1 MDFQIRTTED
11 GRIVI
16 STPSL
21 LERTASWCMKV
32 DKRDKLVA
40 EIRQQWE
47 AMTPGERKRL
57 GDNWLKYLEA
67 ELKLR
72 EAN

>member
-32 DKRDKLVA
+32 DKRDKLVQ
-40 EIRQQWE
+40 EIREQWE
-47 AMTPGERKRL
+47 SMSPKERIRL
-57 GDNWLKYLEA
+57 GDNWLKYLKA
-67 ELKLR
+67 ELEAR
-72 EAN
+72 EAD